1 MRVPAVLDRPVPC
14 GARWPANASVLS
26 AGRQESGGLVAV
38 QDPGQLPN
46 RPTADPQVNVGVAET
61 EITGLVEGGLVVVGQ
76 AGHGPIVVV
85 LLHREGHGS
94 PDQPLDPRAGRG
106 RWELKT

>member
-26 AGRQESGGLVAV
+26 AGRRESGGQVAV

-76 AGHGPIVVV
+76 AGHARSSSYSSTAKVTARPTSRWT
-85 LLHREGHGS
+85 RELAAVGGS
-94 PDQPLDPRAGRG
+94 
-106 RWELKT
+106 